1 MKKVFQIKLKSL
13 TRVFAVVMAISLVT
27 FTGCKTYDADI
38 DKLNTDLASLKTDLT
53 ALNTSTQNALTVQIT
68 QLNTDLTALKARV
81 KTLEDNGATDAEVAA
96 VKADIMSKVVTL
108 EAFNAYKA
116 TVTADIAALTTKVNA
131 AATKAELTAL
141 ETAINAKIVTIEGT
155 LTALGAKVTDLQTNL
170 NNLGSIVDAA
180 KVKID
185 KNTADIADL
194 QPTKYT
200 VTFNNKTYSMRNTL
214 VNSEVENG

>member
-13 TRVFAVVMAISLVT
+13 TRVFAMVMAVSLVT

-108 EAFNAYKA
+108 EAFNAYKEA
-116 TVTADIAALTTKVNA
+116 KESFVKEQ
-131 AATKAELTAL
+131 AE
-141 ETAINAKIVTIEGT
+141 KW
-155 LTALGAKVTDLQTNL
+155 KD
-170 NNLGSIVDAA
+170 
-180 KVKID
+180 KID
-185 KNTADIADL
+185 SRAYNALLNYQVVIID
-194 QPTKYT
+194 
-200 VTFNNKTYSMRNTL
+200 
-214 VNSEVENG
+214 